1 MDSTAQ
7 ALLFLR
13 FRQVDTVCL
22 TASVVSAAN
31 SANSGGIAANSVDSV
46 ATETDP
52 ADSEVT
58 GTALVDRGTTL
69 NWHRN
74 IGSTLS

>member
-31 SANSGGIAANSVDSV
+31 SANSGGIAPNSVDSV
-46 ATETDP
+46 ATETDT

-58 GTALVDRGTTL
+58 GTDFRQRDNT
-69 NWHRN
+69 
-74 IGSTLS
+74 

>member
-7 ALLFLR
+7 ALLFLC

-31 SANSGGIAANSVDSV
+31 SANLGGIAVNSDSV

-58 GTALVDRGTTL
+58 GTDLVDRGTTL

-74 IGSTLS
+74 IKSNLS